1 MAEFEG
7 TLNTV
12 DDPTTA
18 SSPVADTSAVVPDD
32 VGGTPPAAAQNAD
45 TATDPGKAAD
55 TKAADEAKAAE
66 AKEAE
71 AKAAAEKADEERFD
85 KHPRFKQL
93 LGKVK
98 ELEAKLA
105 TAPVEAKTTRD
116 FDGELKALD
125 EKLENGNLSLAEYQK
140 QARVIAKEQSQA
152 EWDARASAEQGKAE
166 QQKLQAQFLTDH
178 PYVEKLVS
186 EQADAIAELKTANPL
201 HDDISAAMALHI
213 KELEAGRDQAIKE
226 AVDQAVKETETRVRK
241 DIEAKR
247 TAKSLGAGPATPPQ
261 PTDALKDTSQAGGLK
276 VALAQ
281 KLRTLREA
289 S

>member
-18 SSPVADTSAVVPDD
+18 SSPVADTSTATPDD
-32 VGGTPPAAAQNAD
+32 VGGTPPAAALNTE
-45 TATDPGKAAD
+45 TATDTGKAKDDPA
-55 TKAADEAKAAE
+55 KADEA

-71 AKAAAEKADEERFD
+71 AKAKKADEDRFD
-85 KHPRFKQL
+85 KHPRFQQL

-105 TAPVEAKTTRD
+105 SAPPEVKTSRD
-116 FDGELKALD
+116 FEGELKSLD
-125 EKLENGNLSLAEYQK
+125 EKLESGDLSLAEYQK
-140 QARVIAKEQSQA
+140 QARTIAKEQSQA
-152 EWDARASAEQGKAE
+152 ESDARAAEAQTKA
-166 QQKLQAQFLTDH
+166 QQQQLQTQFLTEH
-178 PYVEKLVS
+178 PYVAKLVS
-186 EQADAIAELKTANPL
+186 EQADAIADLKAANPL
-201 HDDISAAMALHI
+201 HDDISAAMVLHI

-226 AVDQAVKETETRVRK
+226 AVEQAVKDTETRVRK

-261 PTDALKDTSQAGGLK
+261 PADALSDTAKAGGR
-276 VALAQ
+276 VSAIAQ